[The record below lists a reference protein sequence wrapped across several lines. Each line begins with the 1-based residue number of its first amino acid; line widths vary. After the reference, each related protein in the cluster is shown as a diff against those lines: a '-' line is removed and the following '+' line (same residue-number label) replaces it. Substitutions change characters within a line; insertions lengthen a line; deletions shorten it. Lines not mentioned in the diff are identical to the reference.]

1 LNTKL
6 IKLKFLLVFCMLLVS
21 VFLSSSSISA
31 FAVETD
37 SQVIATTE
45 NPDEGLDGGQEDPE
59 LDEEPVE
66 PDYTVFEGFQ
76 VSDSVMTDR
85 YLYSALLALYRRVDS
100 SYTGSVIYSDMF
112 KNFET
117 INLDDKNITSL
128 AGFEKLELDNLISF
142 SANSNEISE
151 FDKSFLRYIDED
163 KFTSLSL
170 AGNEL
175 YEIDLSDF
183 ENLTYV
189 DLSSNQLD
197 YINFGAIE
205 GKTLGTRVN
214 FNVANNELDSISDI
228 VLPSKRIGHI
238 ELNIFNNNITDLTES
253 YFTDFYT
260 MHIGIQG
267 FATDTVAKVDT
278 ANNLKIYPFN
288 IDGLSVKIYKTDG
301 AADELVATITDADI
315 TENYLKMNLAVGEYE
330 YVYYLNNEKIDP
342 RYDYKKMYFVSNEVN
357 VIPQKAKYLFT
368 FKGKN
373 YEEIGKVTG
382 KVSVTLSSVEEGATI
397 HYQVN
402 GGEWIEGT
410 VVECDKG
417 GSYSIKVKT
426 IINGVE
432 SDIENIWVRTSLNL
446 YVSDWLMLIL
456 LLFLSLVL
464 FLVVIP
470 IISKKYFKRD

>member
-1 LNTKL
+1 MNTKL

-175 YEIDLSDF
+175 YEIDF
-183 ENLTYV
+183 EA
-189 DLSSNQLD
+189 LD
-197 YINFGAIE
+197 EYFGYAI
-205 GKTLGTRVN
+205 
-214 FNVANNELDSISDI
+214 
-228 VLPSKRIGHI
+228 
-238 ELNIFNNNITDLTES
+238 
-253 YFTDFYT
+253 FTDASGNEYT
-260 MHIGIQG
+260 L
-267 FATDTVAKVDT
+267 FA
-278 ANNLKIYPFN
+278 
-288 IDGLSVKIYKTDG
+288 
-301 AADELVATITDADI
+301 
-315 TENYLKMNLAVGEYE
+315 
-330 YVYYLNNEKIDP
+330 
-342 RYDYKKMYFVSNEVN
+342 YDYSIVIGETWFSCAVVAYDGDYFLMKDVFFWKSM
-357 VIPQKAKYLFT
+357 VIDIDFRCT
-368 FKGKN
+368 
-373 YEEIGKVTG
+373 EI
-382 KVSVTLSSVEEGATI
+382 
-397 HYQVN
+397 YN
-402 GGEWIEGT
+402 
-410 VVECDKG
+410 
-417 GSYSIKVKT
+417 
-426 IINGVE
+426 
-432 SDIENIWVRTSLNL
+432 
-446 YVSDWLMLIL
+446 
-456 LLFLSLVL
+456 
-464 FLVVIP
+464 
-470 IISKKYFKRD
+470 